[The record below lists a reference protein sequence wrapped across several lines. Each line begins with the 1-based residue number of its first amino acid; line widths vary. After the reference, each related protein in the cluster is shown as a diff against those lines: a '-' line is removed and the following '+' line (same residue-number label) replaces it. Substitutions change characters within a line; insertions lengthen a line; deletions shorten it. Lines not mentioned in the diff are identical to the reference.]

1 MTKETLIVGQFLQ
14 QRIEQITKELN
25 RIEKM
30 CSYGKSIKFLGSNEV
45 TEIRLHD
52 DEWIHSMCP
61 KGYDQLCGD
70 LKNATKVYYMLLK
83 EAYQGK
89 LEQLQQMLATLSDN
103 NSGDIAKTFNI
114 DLNK

>member
-45 TEIRLHD
+45 TIRLHD
-52 DEWIHSMCP
+52 DEWIYSMCTEE
-61 KGYDQLCGD
+61 YDQLRGD

-83 EAYQGK
+83 EAYQSK
-89 LEQLQQMLATLSDN
+89 LEQLQHMLTILSDN
-103 NSGDIAKTFNI
+103 NSDYIAKTFNI

>member
-14 QRIEQITKELN
+14 LRIERITKELN

-45 TEIRLHD
+45 IEISLHD
-52 DEWIHSMCP
+52 DEYVHAMCP
-61 KGYDQLCGD
+61 RGYDQLYGD

-89 LEQLQQMLATLSDN
+89 LEQLQQLLANLSDS
-103 NSGDIAKTFNI
+103 NSGDIAKTFSI